1 MSLALKPESY
11 FVHFQLSW
19 LLVFLLMSG
28 LKVLSKGVEK
38 GKYFLFAK
46 LSSFQ
51 LLLCLQNTLGEY
63 GEQNCTG
70 VDAVK
75 QLIG

>member
-1 MSLALKPESY
+1 
-11 FVHFQLSW
+11 
-19 LLVFLLMSG
+19 MSG
-28 LKVLSKGVEK
+28 LKVLSKGVKK

-51 LLLCLQNTLGEY
+51 LLLCLQNTFGEF